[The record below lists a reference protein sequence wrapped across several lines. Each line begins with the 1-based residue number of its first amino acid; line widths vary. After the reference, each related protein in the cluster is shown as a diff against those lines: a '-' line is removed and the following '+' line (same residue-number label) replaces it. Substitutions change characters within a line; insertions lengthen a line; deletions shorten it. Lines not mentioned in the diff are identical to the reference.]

1 LTKILYWT
9 KVVWYGLAQRTTI
22 LTMTRTKARFYVVPC
37 TLIFLTGCISLNNKF
52 MSGVSADIGFF
63 TDTTVKMM
71 QEVNFGFTREG
82 ILYTKKYWNPKDQE
96 ELDLAEN
103 TADADRVL
111 KAIVRYSMRLVT
123 ITEANDSE
131 KDQIKAY
138 ADYLEVV
145 DIEVVNKLGLE
156 QGFYNS
162 VIKKVREQ
170 HDLLGALRAAQPI
183 INAVG
188 LYMQATL
195 DEVTEASDVLDEK
208 LDKKILEH
216 YADTIRYQDTLE
228 REKASTLKALEC
240 VYLTNHNDLN
250 AYKALLA
257 SDQIRD
263 PKLIPKGKP
272 SYDQLVKMAD
282 YLMQRFKVQHEI
294 SREVEPEWLQFKAT
308 QKEREYLH
316 AKVQSEVK
324 QFLMVTLTWV
334 RAHQKMSSGK
344 AKPAE
349 WFDINEAAIK
359 GLKAGIDLAL

>member
-1 LTKILYWT
+1 LKKIHYWT
-9 KVVWYGLAQRTTI
+9 KVVWISGTQPDTI
-22 LTMTRTKARFYVVPC
+22 LTMSKKNSSVYIAPVLL
-37 TLIFLTGCISLNNKF
+37 TLLTGCATFNNKF
-52 MSGVSADIGFF
+52 TSGVTADIGFF

-71 QEVNFGFTREG
+71 RDVNFGFTREG
-82 ILYTKKYWNPKDQE
+82 VLYTKKYFHPNEQDE
-96 ELDLAEN
+96 IDFADH

-123 ITEANDSE
+123 ITEEGNSE
-131 KDQIKAY
+131 KDQIKEY

-145 DIEVVNKLGLE
+145 DAEVVSKLGLE

-162 VIKKVREQ
+162 VIKKTREQ

-195 DEVTEASDVLDEK
+195 DQVTESNDILNEK
-208 LDKKILEH
+208 LDKRILEEF
-216 YADTIRYQDTLE
+216 ADTIRYQDTLQI
-228 REKASTLKALEC
+228 EKASTLKALEC
-240 VYLTNHNDLN
+240 VYLTTRNDPQ
-250 AYKALLA
+250 AYKTLLA
-257 SDQIRD
+257 SNQIRNA
-263 PKLIPKGKP
+263 KLIPKGKP
-272 SYDQLVKMAD
+272 TFDDLVAMAE
-282 YLMQRFKVQHEI
+282 YLMRRFKVQHEI
-294 SREVEPEWLQFKAT
+294 SREVEPEWAQFKET
-308 QKEREYLH
+308 QKERELLH
-316 AKVQSEVK
+316 AKVQVEVK